1 MYSLY
6 LGKRRGWGTDR
17 LQYAPHSVAHVFLG
31 TVLLWYVIKYSLVH
45 GLAEALHSCR
55 FGWLGFNGGSTFAAN
70 LKAGMAITGT
80 NIAACFGGLT
90 WMLLDWR
97 HFYRWSVV
105 GFCTGAISG
114 LVAITP
120 AAGFVGVPAAA
131 LIGVVAAAVSNWLT
145 RLKIWFNFDDTRTY
159 ILDFRDSAR
168 KADELD
174 LQSISSLVTEF
185 PEWSVSL

>member
-1 MYSLY
+1 MLISAYK
-6 LGKRRGWGTDR
+6 LGDND
-17 LQYAPHSVAHVFLG
+17 L
-31 TVLLWYVIKYSLVH
+31 
-45 GLAEALHSCR
+45 CDR

-80 NIAACFGGLT
+80 NLAACFGGLT

-120 AAGFVGVPAAA
+120 AAGFVGIPAAA

-145 RLKIWFNFDDTRTY
+145 RLKIWFNFDDTRKSLQLLQ
-159 ILDFRDSAR
+159 INNELIDFAIFS
-168 KADELD
+168 
-174 LQSISSLVTEF
+174 
-185 PEWSVSL
+185 